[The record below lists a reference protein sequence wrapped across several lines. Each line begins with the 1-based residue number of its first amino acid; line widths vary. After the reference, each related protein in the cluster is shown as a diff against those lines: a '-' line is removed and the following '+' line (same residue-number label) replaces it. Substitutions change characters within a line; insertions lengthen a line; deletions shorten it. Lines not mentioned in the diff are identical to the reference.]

1 MSYIGRTP
9 QIGAYHKLD
18 SITCDGSTAYTMQLD
33 SANFVPESVNHLI
46 VSVNG
51 VIQAPT
57 DSFTVSSST
66 ITFAS
71 ALSSSDTIDFIMAL
85 GNVLDIGT
93 PSDNTVSSSKIIDGA
108 ISSSKLATTSITGQT
123 AETSANDSDS
133 LLIYDDSATAL
144 RKMTR
149 ANFLTGVGGSN
160 TPAFMVRKTP
170 NQSVSGATSTLVT
183 FNSEIVDSDG
193 RFDTSTSRFTPTE
206 TGYYYLFAQ
215 VNIQAIHDQAT
226 TELDIKKNGSFI
238 ASRFKHIALN
248 SSSDREPSIFTS
260 CIIDV
265 DDTAPDDYFEV
276 FIYTDFGSGTTITGS
291 SNPIYTSFGGFK
303 LIGV

>member
-85 GNVLDIGT
+85 GNVLDIGV
-93 PSDNTVSSSKIIDGA
+93 PSDAT
-108 ISSSKLATTSITGQT
+108 ISASKLATTSITGQT

-160 TPAFMVRKTP
+160 TPSFLAYRNTG
-170 NQSVSGATSTLVT
+170 QSVSGATATKVQ
-183 FNSEIVDSDG
+183 FNAEVYDTDNK
-193 RFDTSTSRFTPTE
+193 FDTSTYKFTPTE
-206 TGYYYLFAQ
+206 SGKYFLFAQ
-215 VNIQAIHDQAT
+215 CNIQAIHDQAT
-226 TELDIKKNGSFI
+226 TEFDIRKNDSTVL
-238 ASRFKHIALN
+238 SRVKHIALN
-248 SSSDREPSIFTS
+248 SSSDRNPSMYTS
-260 CIIDV
+260 CIV
-265 DDTAPDDYFEV
+265 DSDTDDYFTV
-276 FIYTDFGSGTTITGS
+276 QIYTDFGSGTTITGQS
-291 SNPIYTSFGGFK
+291 FPSNPIYTQFGGYK
-303 LIGV
+303 LIGA

>member
-85 GNVLDIGT
+85 GNVLDIGV
-93 PSDNTVSSSKIIDGA
+93 PSDTT
-108 ISSSKLATTSITGQT
+108 ISASKLATTSITGQT

-160 TPAFMVRKTP
+160 TPSFLAYHNTTQNV
-170 NQSVSGATSTLVT
+170 VDGTLT
-183 FNSEIVDSDG
+183 TLNFNTEVFDSDG
-193 RFDTSTSRFTPTE
+193 KYDTSNGRFTPTE
-206 TGYYYLFAQ
+206 AG
-215 VNIQAIHDQAT
+215 
-226 TELDIKKNGSFI
+226 K
-238 ASRFKHIALN
+238 
-248 SSSDREPSIFTS
+248 
-260 CIIDV
+260 
-265 DDTAPDDYFEV
+265 YFLLQ
-276 FIYTDFGSGTTITGS
+276 
-291 SNPIYTSFGGFK
+291 K
-303 LIGV
+303 

>member
-1 MSYIGRTP
+1 MSYIGRSP

-18 SITCDGSTAYTMQLD
+18 SITCDGSTAYTMLLD
-33 SANFVPESVNHLI
+33 SANFVAESVNHLI

-57 DSFTVSSST
+57 DSFTVSGST

-93 PSDNTVSSSKIIDGA
+93 PSDSTVSSSKIIDGA

-149 ANFLTGVGGSN
+149 ANFLTGVGGNN
-160 TPAFMVRKTP
+160 TPAFLAYHNTTQ
-170 NQSVSGATSTLVT
+170 NVSDGTTTTLN
-183 FNSEIVDSDG
+183 FNTEDFDSDG
-193 RFDTSTSRFTPTE
+193 KFDTSNGRFTPGE
-206 TGYYYLFAQ
+206 AGKYFLFAR
-215 VNIQAIHDQAT
+215 
-226 TELDIKKNGSFI
+226 IK
-238 ASRFKHIALN
+238 
-248 SSSDREPSIFTS
+248 
-260 CIIDV
+260 
-265 DDTAPDDYFEV
+265 PDDQNSYWGELTIKTSDDNSISLTRSNNFYVPSFTVTGVANLTSSEYAFV
-276 FIYTDFGSGTTITGS
+276 TFYHTQGGTRTIVAGTAF
-291 SNPIYTSFGGFK
+291 THFGGFK
-303 LIGV
+303 LIGA